1 MKERPKPVIAQTC
14 LEVWGRV
21 AFHWLLESNPST
33 FRLCEKIMRK
43 YTVYRL
49 TSCSRVETGCDEC
62 FFNLEPISTPS
73 LHSAVDQSTQAH
85 FSKPTPAGESNHVG
99 GESSPEEVEVLLSK
113 QKDPKKPSFLRSLI
127 KAFGPYFLIGS
138 AFKLLQD
145 LITFV
150 NPQLLK

>member
-1 MKERPKPVIAQTC
+1 
-14 LEVWGRV
+14 
-21 AFHWLLESNPST
+21 
-33 FRLCEKIMRK
+33 MRK
-43 YTVYRL
+43 YTVYLL

-62 FFNLEPISTPS
+62 FFYFEPISTPS
-73 LHSAVDQSTQAH
+73 LHSAEDQSTQALY
-85 FSKPTPAGESNHVG
+85 SKPPPAGESNHVG